1 MVIWCHGITGLA
13 WLTCYSV
20 VYYWRHLLFN
30 GSIRHLSLAILKVKE
45 SQSCHS
51 KLSILSITFQI
62 LQGLRRW
69 KWAFVPIL
77 TRFSLKPSLWESIP
91 KTCSQENITNA
102 GKISKKKKHTL
113 HSAPCFSKPLS
124 SRSHTHKHIGTN
136 TYTSK
141 QRCHFTQEGSA
152 VLSIRQGLVLGQRL
166 LPNLR
171 PPSPGST
178 GPLWP
183 PPPRRQAPHCS
194 CTTNKWQFSCSDKL

>member
-1 MVIWCHGITGLA
+1 MSFCANSNTFFLKA
-13 WLTCYSV
+13 ESV
-20 VYYWRHLLFN
+20 RIYPKNLQPREHHKCREN
-30 GSIRHLSLAILKVKE
+30 
-45 SQSCHS
+45 
-51 KLSILSITFQI
+51 FQ
-62 LQGLRRW
+62 RVA
-69 KWAFVPIL
+69 K
-77 TRFSLKPSLWESIP
+77 K
-91 KTCSQENITNA
+91 K
-102 GKISKKKKHTL
+102 KKKKHTL

-194 CTTNKWQFSCSDKL
+194 STTNK